1 MSLFSADVTDITILR
16 KLYDLQIQ
24 LVEEKRRADVAEE
37 KRHVAEEKRHVA
49 EEKRHVAEEKL
60 RYEQLVSKLDR
71 AKSIGEV
78 LHLRN
83 VLEEAARKYA
93 EKNNLP
99 GLNVTDALGR
109 ISKEPEVR
117 ECVQA
122 AFGGPAKTGE
132 ASIDKIFAGLYPL
145 VSRTVHEYVQD
156 FKLSHPGLNQHQ
168 ALRQHV
174 SVVRCIANAFDIP
187 MIAEDPENPE

>member
-1 MSLFSADVTDITILR
+1 VA
-16 KLYDLQIQ
+16 
-24 LVEEKRRADVAEE
+24 EEKRRADVAEE
-37 KRHVAEEKRHVA
+37 K
-49 EEKRHVAEEKL
+49 L
-60 RYEQLVSKLDR
+60 RYEKLVSKLDR

>member
-1 MSLFSADVTDITILR
+1 MA
-16 KLYDLQIQ
+16 
-24 LVEEKRRADVAEE
+24 EEKRRADVAEE
-37 KRHVAEEKRHVA
+37 K
-49 EEKRHVAEEKL
+49 L
-60 RYEQLVSKLDR
+60 RYEKLVSKLDR

-117 ECVQA
+117 ECVHPANRA
-122 AFGGPAKTGE
+122 A
-132 ASIDKIFAGLYPL
+132 
-145 VSRTVHEYVQD
+145 
-156 FKLSHPGLNQHQ
+156 
-168 ALRQHV
+168 
-174 SVVRCIANAFDIP
+174 
-187 MIAEDPENPE
+187 